1 MRRSW
6 FGFAFAGAAVAGLT
20 GCAQTM
26 VNSGPSSVA
35 PAISWIVQVVDTSD
49 TKNVT
54 GSGTITVPR
63 GTLRVYI
70 HAKSPSGVKTVTDGT
85 FIDAS
90 FTCISGNVGQLTTA
104 TFAGGTQSQSPNAQ
118 NNVDEDLVLFQVFGA
133 GHTCQQ
139 GFQYKGGSMSI
150 TAKATNF
157 GGKQTS
163 ATLKII
169 LQ

>member
-1 MRRSW
+1 MRHTW
-6 FGFAFAGAAVAGLT
+6 FGFALAGAATVALT

-35 PAISWIVQVVDTSD
+35 PAISWTVQVLDTSD
-49 TKNVT
+49 TKNVS

-63 GTLRVYI
+63 GTMRVYI
-70 HAKSPSGVKTVTDGT
+70 HAKSPSGVKTVTDGQ
-85 FIDAS
+85 FIDAGFS
-90 FTCISGNVGQLTTA
+90 CISGDVGQSVTA

-118 NNVDEDLVLFQVFGA
+118 NKVDEDLVLFQVFGT
-133 GHTCQQ
+133 GYTCQQ
-139 GFQYKGGSMSI
+139 GFDYQGGSMAI
-150 TAKATNF
+150 NAKATNF